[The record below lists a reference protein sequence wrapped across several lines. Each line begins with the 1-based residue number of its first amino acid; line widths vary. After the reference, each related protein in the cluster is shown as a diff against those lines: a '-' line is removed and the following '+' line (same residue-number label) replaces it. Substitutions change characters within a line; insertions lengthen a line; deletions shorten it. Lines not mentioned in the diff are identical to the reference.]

1 MTVVCSCLSMVQRHP
16 RAIQST
22 SHLPSPPYVHRYFTF
37 EYVSPPI
44 LSLLLSLKQTV
55 LTVRHLVHIK
65 CTTLKGNSV
74 PNTPSS
80 TEILRSKP
88 SDYRIFSNRSR
99 LQIQA
104 AFKYKPPSNTSRL
117 QIQAAGKMK
126 NS

>member
-1 MTVVCSCLSMVQRHP
+1 MVQRHP
-16 RAIQST
+16 PAIQST
-22 SHLPSPPYVHRYFTF
+22 SYLPSPPHVHRYFTF
-37 EYVSPPI
+37 EYDSPPI

-88 SDYRIFSNRSR
+88 YNYRILLNRSH
-99 LQIQA
+99 
-104 AFKYKPPSNTSRL
+104 L